1 MATIYSSA
9 NDGWIKA
16 ASNVSWSDNRD
27 ATAGDALSSSDTRLG
42 QAVSALAFSGRGA
55 TEYRVIRSF
64 FEFDTSGIS
73 SAPDDATLKI
83 FGYNSTAAD
92 FFVVK
97 STQSASL
104 ALADFDAITGWSAGV
119 DNSSNVTKYSVAI
132 TSWSSSA
139 YNDITLNATALSD
152 MASLD
157 TFKICLIEEDYDL
170 ANSAPSGSSVS
181 TGLYYAD
188 NSGTSND
195 PYVDYTAAT
204 VATTDNAIFF
214 GVNF

>member
-1 MATIYSSA
+1 MATIYSST
-9 NDGWIKA
+9 NDGWIKTE
-16 ASNVSWSDNRD
+16 SNVSWSDNRD
-27 ATAGDALSSSDTRLG
+27 ATAGDALSSSDTRLA

-83 FGYNSTAAD
+83 FGYSGTAAD

-119 DNSSNVTKYSVAI
+119 DNSSNVTKYSAAI
-132 TSWSSSA
+132 TSWSA
-139 YNDITLNATALSD
+139 TGYNDIALNDTALSD

-170 ANSAPSGSSVS
+170 ANSAPSTTGVY

-204 VATTDNAIFF
+204 AADNAIFF
-214 GVNF
+214 GANF